1 MAQNYVHAS
10 REQTTERSQPMQGL
24 WPLCALRIRLQYYDC
39 AALCSDA
46 KRELSTGVKFTGLF
60 RHLKIESVRKFRIA
74 GVRVQCERS
83 CPGRCRIRKC
93 VLCDRPPKVLS
104 RHQREFA
111 VG

>member
-10 REQTTERSQPMQGL
+10 REQTAERSQPMQGL

-60 RHLKIESVRKFRIA
+60 RHLKIESVAQRGSVFN
-74 GVRVQCERS
+74 ERS
-83 CPGRCRIRKC
+83 CPRRCRIHKC
-93 VLCDRPPKVLS
+93 VVCDRPPKVLS